1 MTQSRR
7 VREGS
12 VGLLIILGLSLLGTL
27 ILWLKGIE
35 FGKNSYK
42 LVLNFANAASL
53 QNGTPVRYRGIQVGK
68 VTDIKPQLKGVAVT
82 VEIES
87 VETVIPRNVLIEANL
102 SGIVGAAFIDI
113 TPQGDVPSNMVA
125 SNPVAKDCPQ
135 DLIIC
140 HNDELNGVSGASF
153 QDLIQAG
160 LKITNTYNDPQLV
173 NNIKS
178 IVANTTIASAEAS
191 KLTRNLSNLSTVVES
206 EIKGLNQGVRGELGI
221 LSKSLQT
228 EVGGLSNTFA
238 SNLGQITA
246 NVNTLTS
253 TSQRS
258 IESVSSSA
266 INTTNKINQVAD
278 DSQKAVNSIST
289 IALDSANAARELMNN
304 ANNSVGQISQSAL
317 ETSDSIK
324 ALSGKLNLSAD
335 QVNTL
340 INDNSQA
347 ITTTLDNINQTSLTL
362 KEAMEVL
369 KPLMGEL
376 ENSQIISRLDNLSNN
391 AVETSANLRQ
401 LSVTLTEPNNI
412 MRLQE
417 TLNVAETTLN
427 NIQKITADLNDLTG
441 DENLRNNIKRVIN
454 GMGNLF
460 SATQELQQ
468 QTRMTQKLDEIVLNK
483 NLKYEDLVNL
493 SKKAKQINPDQTVN
507 QSVDQP
513 LSTVQSHQINLIN
526 QSLDLLNN
534 PMVTIPENHANNTL
548 NQYSFLFND
557 QSLNFNYQSH
567 ADQNNFKLFQ
577 PSTNL
582 IQE

>member
-42 LVLNFANAASL
+42 LVINFANAASL

-87 VETVIPRNVLIEANL
+87 VETVIPHNVLIEANL

-113 TPQGDVPSNMVA
+113 TPKGEVQSNIVA
-125 SNPVAKDCPQ
+125 SNPLKKDCPQ
-135 DLIIC
+135 AVILC
-140 HNDELNGVSGASF
+140 HNDELDGVSGASF

-160 LKITNTYNDPQLV
+160 LKITETYNDPQLV

-178 IVANTTIASAEAS
+178 IVANTAIASAEAS
-191 KLTRNLSNLSTVVES
+191 KLTRNLSNLSTTVES
-206 EIKGLNQGVRGELGI
+206 EVKGLNQGVRGELGA
-221 LSKSLQT
+221 LSRSLQT

-238 SNLGQITA
+238 SNLEQITA

-258 IESVSSSA
+258 IETFSTSA

-278 DSQKAVNSIST
+278 DSQKAVNQISSVT
-289 IALDSANAARELMNN
+289 LDSANAAKELIDN
-304 ANNSVGQISQSAL
+304 ANNTVGTISQSAL

-335 QVNTL
+335 QVNAL

-376 ENSQIISRLDNLSNN
+376 ENSQIISRLDDLSNN

-417 TLNVAETTLN
+417 TLNAAEQTLN
-427 NIQKITADLNDLTG
+427 NIQKITTDLNDLTG

-460 SATQELQQ
+460 SATQELKQK
-468 QTRMTQKLDEIVLNK
+468 TRVTKKLDEILITND
-483 NLKYEDLVNL
+483 LQYEDLVDL
-493 SKKAKQINPDQTVN
+493 TKSQEIKLDQA
-507 QSVDQP
+507 VDPQ
-513 LSTVQSHQINLIN
+513 LFQV
-526 QSLDLLNN
+526 
-534 PMVTIPENHANNTL
+534 IPQNNNTV
-548 NQYSFLFND
+548 NQYSFLFNQ
-557 QSLNFNYQSH
+557 QSLNLDYQLNQ
-567 ADQNNFKLFQ
+567 DQNNLNFFQ
-577 PSTNL
+577 LSTDL
-582 IQE
+582 IKE